1 MKGEVFRRGAT
12 TEDGELKEP
21 VQFDQL
27 TSHIQ
32 ALRRYAYGLCRDRH
46 ETEDLVQE
54 CLSRAIAA
62 ADTWRPDVSL
72 RPWLFRILHNVY
84 IGQLR
89 RAQVRGPVHDPDE
102 ADGAVEGNHLASL
115 ELREVLAAL
124 DKLPAEQR
132 DAVLLV
138 AVEDLPYREA
148 ADVLGIPLGTF
159 MSRLGR
165 GRKALRQLMGE
176 ERPPYLRIVGRDQ

>member
-1 MKGEVFRRGAT
+1 MKHSAH
-12 TEDGELKEP
+12 
-21 VQFDQL
+21 FDQL

-32 ALRRYAYGLCRDRH
+32 SLRRYAYGLCRDRH
-46 ETEDLVQE
+46 EAEDLVQE

-72 RPWLFRILHNVY
+72 RPWLFRILHNVH
-84 IGQLR
+84 ISQLR
-89 RAQVRGPVHDPDE
+89 RAQVRGPAHDPDE
-102 ADGAVEGNHLASL
+102 ADGAVEGSHLASL
-115 ELREVLAAL
+115 ELRDVLAAL
-124 DKLPAEQR
+124 ERLPAEQG
-132 DAVLLV
+132 DAVLLM
-138 AVEDLPYREA
+138 AVEDLSYREA

-176 ERPPYLRIVGRDQ
+176 DHPRHLRIVGGDR